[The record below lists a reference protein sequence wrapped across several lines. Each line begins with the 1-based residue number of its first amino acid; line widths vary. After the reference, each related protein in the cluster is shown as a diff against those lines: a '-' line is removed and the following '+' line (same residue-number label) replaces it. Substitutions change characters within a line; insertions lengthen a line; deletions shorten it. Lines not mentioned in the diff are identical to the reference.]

1 MFDTDGNRQVD
12 KDEFLVLERIFSHA
26 RLSRQNAREAK
37 EKLNDPSKVNVEV
50 RTNEAQVHKTLRQE
64 LDNVVVNTTLL
75 VHFFGKKGKG
85 VLGYEDFSR
94 FMENLQTEVLHIEF
108 NEFSKGLPIISELD
122 FAKILLRYTML
133 HSDEYEA
140 YLDRLSQRLQRRQ
153 GVSFEEFKAFCQFL
167 NNLEDFGIAMRMYTL
182 ADRSIAPAVNKS
194 QEEVRTHAKEFN
206 RAVKI
211 CTGHSLSDHL
221 VQTVF
226 DIFDEDDDGQ
236 LSYKEFIAIMR
247 NRLHRGI
254 HPHSNK
260 NEGWDAFKS
269 CIKEE
274 MRSGN

>member
-1 MFDTDGNRQVD
+1 MEEIESAEIHKALKQ
-12 KDEFLVLERIFSHA
+12 EMEH
-26 RLSRQNAREAK
+26 
-37 EKLNDPSKVNVEV
+37 EV
-50 RTNEAQVHKTLRQE
+50 A
-64 LDNVVVNTTLL
+64 NTTLL
-75 VHFFGKKGKG
+75 VHFFGKKGQG
-85 VLGYEDFSR
+85 VLSYEEFSK

-108 NEFSKGLPIISELD
+108 NEFSKGLPVISELD
-122 FAKILLRYTML
+122 FAKILLRYTLL

-153 GVSFEEFKAFCQFL
+153 GVTFEEFKAFCQFL

-182 ADRSIAPAVNKS
+182 ADRSIAP
-194 QEEVRTHAKEFN
+194 EEFN

-211 CTGHSLSDHL
+211 CTGASLSDHL

-236 LSYKEFIAIMR
+236 LSYKEFIAIMQ

-254 HPHSNK
+254 HPHNNK
-260 NEGWDAFKS
+260 NEGWEAFKS

-274 MRSGN
+274 MRANGNE